1 MIDLVVFRLGASPAD
16 PVAWGAFASGAL
28 SEAGR
33 VADIVSLASVKD
45 RFEEGARLVA
55 ILPGEQIAMREIA
68 APPRQSGKL
77 QAAAALLLEDELAE
91 PVSDLHIAISSGEPR
106 VAFAISKSV
115 IESWLAAFAEAGV
128 AVTEMCAD
136 YAAIGGSQMTP
147 VIISDRGRM
156 IASRG
161 AGGFAAEADI
171 ADLMAP
177 AFLETSGEAAIIAYG
192 AGAFGAPWNSR
203 PLDFRKLSHEADL
216 IAIHGAAL
224 SSKPA
229 PVNLLQGAYRR
240 RTAKSFRIGAYRR
253 PAILAASLAAL
264 TVFSGAAAGLKDA
277 RVASIYEQ
285 SASAM
290 HKAAFPTFASDDIR
304 GHSRQMLADGVKAA
318 SFLEMS
324 ARLAA
329 GLEGQDGVAIDRIRY
344 DAARGQFVFSIRSNS
359 DAGIEAFRAALDA
372 NGIVATDN
380 GGYRRSGEAWIGE
393 MTARAK

>member
-1 MIDLVVFRLGASPAD
+1 MTDLVVFRLGASPAD

-33 VADIVSLASVKD
+33 VNDVAALAAIKD
-45 RFEEGARLVA
+45 RFAEGARLVA
-55 ILPGEQIAMREIA
+55 VLQGEQIAMREIA
-68 APPRQSGKL
+68 APPRQSAKL
-77 QAAAALLLEDELAE
+77 LAAAGFLLEDELAE
-91 PVSDLHIAISSGEPR
+91 PVSDLHIVISTSEPR
-106 VAFAISKSV
+106 VAFAISKTL
-115 IESWLAAFAEAGV
+115 IENWLAAFAEAGV

-136 YAAIGGSQMTP
+136 FAAIGASSQTP
-147 VIISDRGRM
+147 VLVSDHGRI

-161 AGGFAAEADI
+161 AAAFAAEADI
-171 ADLMAP
+171 AELMAP
-177 AFLETSGEAAIIAYG
+177 SFVEAAGETPIIAYG
-192 AGAFGAPWNSR
+192 ADAFSAAWTSK
-203 PLDFRKLSHEADL
+203 PLDSRKLSHEADL
-216 IAIHGAAL
+216 VAIHGAAL

-229 PVNLLQGAYRR
+229 PANLLQGAYRR
-240 RTAKSFRIGAYRR
+240 RAPQNFRFGAYRR

-264 TVFSGAAAGLKDA
+264 TVFSAAAAGIKDA
-277 RVASIYEQ
+277 RVAAIYEQ
-285 SASAM
+285 SAISM
-290 HKAAFPTFASDDIR
+290 HKAAFPTFAGDDIR

-329 GLEGQDGVAIDRIRY
+329 SLEGQDGIAIDRIRY
-344 DAARGQFVFSIRSNS
+344 DAARGQFMFSIKSNS

-372 NGIVATDN
+372 QGVVAADN